1 MARAKFR
8 SMRETRSVLAPSFFV
23 ACLGL
28 ALVGPGCDDK
38 SDQHEDSDPSD
49 PDTSMP
55 GNLDKLPGGGP
66 GGPRTPGAQLPG
78 AKIPG
83 MPSPGAPGAPPA
95 SSGFFDA
102 AELVTSIRP
111 AARADLATAAGV
123 TTLDALP
130 LYDLDVTLD
139 DALTSFQL
147 KEEIYWTN
155 TSKTAQDEVVLRLYA
170 NSSEGGTARSL
181 VTFQKGECAGTAC
194 AVKEEAPSTISV
206 KPDKPV
212 APGDHLRIKLDFS
225 GKLEEID
232 SSRTTLFAQSLEG
245 LSMLGGGELGSF
257 GLLAKGDDISS
268 LANFYAVV
276 ARQRDGKWERDDKS
290 TMGDLGSD
298 DMAHVRAR
306 VDVPERAKVATTGVT
321 SKEDVKGGRRVQTVQ
336 AGMVR
341 DFAIVASPSF
351 EVATRNVGDVTV
363 RAYFLAKERKA
374 GEKVLDVAA
383 AALETYEKRFGQYPY
398 ADLDIVEAALIGG
411 AGGVEFA
418 GLVTVASMFYRPAMP
433 SDGLLGTLFGMLGGM
448 SGGGPGAPGGSGGNP
463 MDEMTDKML
472 EFVTAHEVAHQYWH
486 GLVGNDSR
494 NHPYVDESMAQF
506 SAIQYL
512 QERYGKERAKQ
523 DGDLNVAMNYK
534 TMRMLG
540 HPDVPADR
548 GVADFKDMLT
558 YAGII
563 YGKAPYLWLALRDEL
578 GEGAFFTGVQKY
590 VADNRLKLARPGALV
605 DALAAADPAKSA
617 RVRELAKR
625 WLEETH
631 GDEDIGKG
639 NLLDMLGPSMGMDM
653 STMDPAMRAM
663 MEQMMEMVMGAAGG
677 GGPLAGGPG
686 SGRPGGHAMDDEIKK
701 MLEMMMGADDP

>member
-1 MARAKFR
+1 MAGAKFR
-8 SMRETRSVLAPSFFV
+8 SMRETRWTLAPSFFA
-23 ACLGL
+23 ACFGL
-28 ALVGPGCDDK
+28 ALLGPGCDDK
-38 SDQHEDSDPSD
+38 SDNKHEESEASD
-49 PDTSMP
+49 PDTSQP
-55 GNLDKLPGGGP
+55 GNLDKLPGGP
-66 GGPRTPGAQLPG
+66 GGARGPNGAGLPG
-78 AKIPG
+78 R
-83 MPSPGAPGAPPA
+83 SPGSPAPGGAPA

-102 AELVTSIRP
+102 GDLVTSIRP
-111 AARADLATAAGV
+111 AARADLAAAAGV
-123 TTLDALP
+123 TTLDTLP
-130 LYDLDVTLD
+130 LYDLDITLD

-155 TSKTAQDEVVLRLYA
+155 TSKTDQDEVVLRVYA

-181 VTFQKGECAGTAC
+181 VTFQKGECSGMAC

-206 KPDKPV
+206 KLDKPI
-212 APGDHLRIKLDFS
+212 APGEHLRIKLDFS

-232 SSRTTLFAQSLEG
+232 ASRTTLFAQSLEG
-245 LSMLGGGELGSF
+245 LSMLGGGEMGSF

-306 VDVPERAKVATTGVT
+306 VDVPERATVATTGVT
-321 SKEDVKGGRRVQTVQ
+321 SAQEVKGGRRVQTVQ

-351 EVATRNVGDVTV
+351 ETATRNVGDVV
-363 RAYFLAKERKA
+363 IRSYFLSKERKA

-398 ADLDIVEAALIGG
+398 ADLDVVEAALIGG

-433 SDGLLGTLFGMLGGM
+433 SDGFLGALFGMLGGM
-448 SGGGPGAPGGSGGNP
+448 GGGASGNP

-512 QERYGKERAKQ
+512 HERYGKERAKQ

-540 HPDVPADR
+540 RPDAPADR
-548 GVADFKDMLT
+548 GVADFGDMLT
-558 YAGII
+558 YAGIV
-563 YGKAPYLWLALRDEL
+563 YGKAPYLWVTLRDEL
-578 GEGAFFTGVQKY
+578 GDDAFFRGVQKY
-590 VADNRLKLARPGALV
+590 VSDNRLKLAKPGALV

-625 WLEETH
+625 WLEELH

-639 NLLDMLGPSMGMDM
+639 NLLDMLGPSLGMDM

-663 MEQMMEMVMGAAGG
+663 MEQMMEMLMGAASGG
-677 GGPLAGGPG
+677 GLGGPSGGPLGSPGGPG
-686 SGRPGGHAMDDEIKK
+686 VMDDEMKK
-701 MLEMMMGADDP
+701 LFEMLMGADDP